1 MNTHSTHQVELPK
14 LNKSTTTVI
23 KELVD
28 ILTLFTFT
36 AVPTLLLA
44 LQWSA

>member
-1 MNTHSTHQVELPK
+1 MNTHSSHHVELPK
-14 LNKSTTTVI
+14 INESTTNVI

-28 ILTLFTFT
+28 ILTLFTFA